1 MAFKDCNSISN
12 SDVLNIFLKLIIQPY
27 ENEFLGWKNQKFVLE
42 QLTFENLD
50 LMSQIPE
57 TECVCK
63 NNAKSLVK
71 KCLSIA
77 SNIFIKNYVKI
88 QNDKIKTNSKRKLST
103 LTI

>member
-50 LMSQIPE
+50 LISQIPE

-63 NNAKSLVK
+63 NNAKCLVK
-71 KCLSIA
+71 KCLSIP
-77 SNIFIKNYVKI
+77 SDIFIKNY
-88 QNDKIKTNSKRKLST
+88 DKIKTNSKRKLST